1 MTTCYKLTRQN
12 NTTYNNCLWGEG
24 ITHETD
30 GIGRLCGAGWLHA
43 YSHPLLAVFLNP
55 IHADIE
61 NPKLWECIGEGE
73 YLNDNG
79 LKCGFTRLTTV
90 KEISLP
96 EVTTEQR
103 IAFAILCAM
112 EVCGDPEWSTW
123 ADNWLRGNDRTET
136 AARAAYWAADADLVA
151 YWAAGAARAA
161 AESACEAA
169 SEAASEAARAAARA
183 ARAADWA
190 AGEAADWAAD
200 VAADLD
206 LISIAKKAME
216 Y

>member
-55 IHADIE
+55 IHAGIK
-61 NPKLWECIGEGE
+61 NPKLWECIGDGE

-112 EVCGDPEWSTW
+112 EVCRDPEWTAW
-123 ADNWLRGNDRTET
+123 ADNWLRGDDRNSDT
-136 AARAAYWAADADLVA
+136 V
-151 YWAAGAARAA
+151 RAA
-161 AESACEAA
+161 ASEAAWAAREAAREAA
-169 SEAASEAARAAARA
+169 SEAVRSAARAALA
-183 ARAADWA
+183 AAWA
-190 AGEAADWAAD
+190 AA
-200 VAADLD
+200 VAADID